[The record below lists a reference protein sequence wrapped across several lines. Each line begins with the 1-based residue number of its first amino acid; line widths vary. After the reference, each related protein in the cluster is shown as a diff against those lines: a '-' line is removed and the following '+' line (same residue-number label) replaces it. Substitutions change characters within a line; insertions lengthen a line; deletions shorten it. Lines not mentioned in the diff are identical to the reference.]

1 MSGSYQSGRNVQYEP
16 LGVAVYTIR
25 DSMQLHSKGRKTMK
39 RFAFLFVGTMMAGL
53 VCVTAAVIAAPAS
66 SFEIEKSAS
75 GGGHYLVGGSLDVQF
90 AFSAVQYSDGHVAG
104 SFHDRTNDGFGV
116 VDFDADVT
124 CLAVD
129 RQLGR
134 AWIGGVITANLSTS
148 PDFTGGVYQ
157 PGHDIWFRVLDS
169 GHEEDQQDRR
179 TFVGFEGAIPSSAA
193 YCATRPWAPDNA
205 RTWPVTSGNITVGE
219 RGE

>member
-1 MSGSYQSGRNVQYEP
+1 M
-16 LGVAVYTIR
+16 
-25 DSMQLHSKGRKTMK
+25 KT
-39 RFAFLFVGTMMAGL
+39 LSVLLLGTMMAAI
-53 VCVTAAVIAAPAS
+53 VCVTPAVIAAPPS
-66 SFEIEKSAS
+66 SSNIETCAS

-90 AFSAVQYSDGHVAG
+90 AFSAVQFRDGHVAG
-104 SFHDRTNDGFGV
+104 SFHDRTNDGLGL

-129 RQLGR
+129 PDLGR
-134 AWIGGVITANLSTS
+134 AWIGGVITANRSTS
-148 PDFTGGVYQ
+148 PDFTDAVHQ

-169 GHEEDQQDRR
+169 GREADEQDRR

-205 RTWPVTSGNITVGE
+205 RTWPVTRGNISV
-219 RGE
+219 R

>member
-1 MSGSYQSGRNVQYEP
+1 M
-16 LGVAVYTIR
+16 
-25 DSMQLHSKGRKTMK
+25 KTL
-39 RFAFLFVGTMMAGL
+39 RFLLLGTMMAGL

-66 SFEIEKSAS
+66 SSDVETSAS
-75 GGGHYLVGGSLDVQF
+75 GGGHYLVASSLDVQF
-90 AFSAVQYSDGHVAG
+90 AFSAVQYKDGHVAG
-104 SFHDRTNDGFGV
+104 SFHDRTNDGLGL

-134 AWIGGVITANLSTS
+134 AWIGGVITANRSTS
-148 PDFTGGVYQ
+148 PDFTDAVHQ
-157 PGHDIWFRVLDS
+157 SGHDIWFRVLDS
-169 GHEEDQQDRR
+169 GQEADQQDRR

-205 RTWPVTSGNITVGE
+205 RTWPVTRGNITVRKQGE
-219 RGE
+219 

>member
-1 MSGSYQSGRNVQYEP
+1 
-16 LGVAVYTIR
+16 
-25 DSMQLHSKGRKTMK
+25 MK
-39 RFAFLFVGTMMAGL
+39 KLRFLLLATMMAGL
-53 VCVTAAVIAAPAS
+53 VCVTSAVIAAPAS
-66 SFEIEKSAS
+66 SSDIEASAS
-75 GGGHYLVGGSLDVQF
+75 GGGHYLVAGSLDVQF
-90 AFSAVQYSDGHVAG
+90 AFSAVQYKDGRVAG
-104 SFHDRTNDGFGV
+104 SFHDRTNDGLGL

-148 PDFTGGVYQ
+148 PDFMGAVYQ
-157 PGHDIWFRVLDS
+157 PGQDIWFRVLDL

-205 RTWPVTSGNITVGE
+205 RTWPVTHGNITVRKQGE
-219 RGE
+219 

>member
-1 MSGSYQSGRNVQYEP
+1 MGQ
-16 LGVAVYTIR
+16 
-25 DSMQLHSKGRKTMK
+25 TM
-39 RFAFLFVGTMMAGL
+39 RTLFVLLLGTVMAAI
-53 VCVTAAVIAAPAS
+53 VSAIPSVVAAPAS
-66 SFEIEKSAS
+66 SLEIETSAS

-90 AFSAVQYSDGHVAG
+90 AFSAVQYKDGHVAG
-104 SFHDRTNDGFGV
+104 SFHDRTNDGLGV

-148 PDFTGGVYQ
+148 PDYMGTVYQ

-169 GHEEDQQDRR
+169 GHEADQQDRR
-179 TFVGFEGAIPSSAA
+179 TFVGFEGAIPNSAA

-205 RTWPVTSGNITVGE
+205 RTWPVTRGNIIVREQGE
-219 RGE
+219 

>member
-1 MSGSYQSGRNVQYEP
+1 
-16 LGVAVYTIR
+16 
-25 DSMQLHSKGRKTMK
+25 MK
-39 RFAFLFVGTMMAGL
+39 RLRFLLLVAMMAGL
-53 VCVTAAVIAAPAS
+53 MGVTAAVIAAPAS
-66 SFEIEKSAS
+66 SLEIATSAS

-90 AFSAVQYSDGHVAG
+90 AFSAVQYKDGHVAG
-104 SFHDRTNDGFGV
+104 SFHDRTNDGLGL

-124 CLAVD
+124 CLVVD
-129 RQLGR
+129 RRLGR

-148 PDFTGGVYQ
+148 PDFTGAVYQ

-179 TFVGFEGAIPSSAA
+179 TFVGFEGAIASSAA

-205 RTWPVTSGNITVGE
+205 RTWPVT
-219 RGE
+219 RGIIAVRKQEE

>member
-1 MSGSYQSGRNVQYEP
+1 MRSLCP
-16 LGVAVYTIR
+16 LILA
-25 DSMQLHSKGRKTMK
+25 
-39 RFAFLFVGTMMAGL
+39 TMMAAM
-53 VCVTAAVIAAPAS
+53 CATAVVIAAPAS
-66 SFEIEKSAS
+66 SLEIETSAS
-75 GGGHYLVGGSLDVQF
+75 GGGHYLVAGSMDVQF
-90 AFSAVQYSDGHVAG
+90 AFSAVQYKDGQVAG
-104 SFHDRTNDGFGV
+104 SFHDRTNDGLGL

-148 PDFTGGVYQ
+148 PDFTGAVYQ

-169 GHEEDQQDRR
+169 GHKDDQQDRR

-205 RTWPVTSGNITVGE
+205 RTWPVTHGSITVRKQE
-219 RGE
+219 E